1 MEGFF
6 NVGLEEIKNE
16 LTKAKKVLD
25 NMRASR
31 SAFSVALS
39 SDSTMKCH
47 VPFTINKNIVYQH
60 VFLNLGGGY
69 DEQTGIFTVPYSGV
83 YSLTLTLYGNA
94 VFLGEKLSTCAS
106 LRVNTQVV
114 GTIVERNGSDRED
127 SATVFVAVELKAGD
141 QVAVSLLE
149 GCFICDDNNHYNTF
163 TGFLLYSTD

>member
-1 MEGFF
+1 
-6 NVGLEEIKNE
+6 
-16 LTKAKKVLD
+16 
-25 NMRASR
+25 
-31 SAFSVALS
+31 
-39 SDSTMKCH
+39 MKCH

-69 DEQTGIFTVPYSGV
+69 DEQTGIFTAPCSGV
-83 YSLTLTLYGNA
+83 YSLALTLYGNA

-114 GTIVERNGSDRED
+114 GSILERNGSDRED
-127 SATVFVAVELKAGD
+127 SATVFVAVKLKAGD

-149 GCFICDDNNHYNTF
+149 GCFVCDDNNHYNTF